1 MKGSETKLIKYMEGA
16 DKRFVIPV
24 YQRNYDWKI
33 ENCKQLYD
41 DLVKV
46 VRNNRKNHFFGSIV
60 STYNPDGDNEEYQI
74 IDGQQRLTTVSLLL
88 LAMYNLIRQGK
99 VLPADNRLSDR
110 IYEDYLVDK
119 YQPEETRIKLK
130 PIKNDRKAFGKLF
143 DEETEHI
150 GGSNLTTNYNYFY
163 DRIQKEEITIDELFQ
178 AIRSLE
184 IISIRLDSDDN
195 PQLIFESLNS
205 TGLDLSEGDKIRNYI
220 LMGQPSKQQEV
231 YYEKY
236 WNKIEENTNYQ
247 VDLFV
252 RDYLSVKQQ
261 ATPSL
266 NKIYFTFKNYVEDER
281 VEIEGLLIDLLN
293 YAKLYRVLL
302 TAQVPDKRLASC
314 IYRLNRLET
323 TVTRP
328 FFLEVLRLQTEG
340 TISMDDVV
348 EIFLT
353 TENYLFRRTICELP
367 TNQLNKIFLLLH
379 KEVIRYDG
387 TAENYLEK
395 LKYALLSKK
404 ERARF
409 PEDAEFA
416 DAFGVKQIYSMNAKN
431 KMYILERFENFGT
444 IEDKDVYRHFDDG
457 DYSIEHI
464 MPQHLTPAWAEA
476 LGSDYERIHETWL
489 HRMANLTLTAYN
501 SKYSNNSF
509 LEKRDMANGFKDSG
523 IRMNQWIG
531 SQSQWTETE
540 LELRNDYVQQ
550 RALEIWA
557 SPVTSFRP
565 IEKQLDSY
573 TLDDEIDL
581 TGRKIARFAYLTME
595 QPVKNWAEM
604 FESVVRILHS
614 EDKSVLNNLAYETD
628 QSVDLATYVSH
639 RKQDLRGYIEI
650 DRGIYV
656 ERNTSTWMKLS
667 ILKRLFGLYHLDPTN
682 LVFYLR
688 DDDGTE
694 EDEQIAGTRH
704 EVRKKFWTYAL
715 DLIKEANAES
725 GAFSNCNPVKENWVN
740 GYFGIQGFNLCCVGN
755 FDSARVEVYFGK
767 ADNDENKKAYDLV
780 AGHKTEIERA
790 LGEELIWDRGDD
802 KKSSKI
808 YYMIDGVGID
818 NETDWPVIAKFHA
831 KWTVKLYEA
840 IVVPYL
846 KPVYLEAP
854 APASSET
861 KTSSNNT
868 IEIKKIGI
876 TDLDTDAIVNAANDG
891 LWAGSGVCGAIFRA
905 AGRDKLQA
913 ACNEIGHCDTGSA
926 VITPGFDLK
935 AKYIIHAVGPVWN
948 GGDHNEPQ
956 QLYGAYR
963 KSLELALEN
972 GCHSVGFPLIS
983 AGIFG
988 YPKDKAWRKAIQACT
1003 DFFEKHPE
1011 ADLKVIFAVLD
1022 DDILTIGKNTV
1033 DEIAVNYKA

>member
-46 VRNNRKNHFFGSIV
+46 IRNKRKNHFFGSIV

-99 VLPADNRLSDR
+99 VAPSDSRLSDR

-220 LMGQPSKQQEV
+220 LMGQPSRQQEI

-266 NKIYFTFKNYVEDER
+266 NKIYFTFKGYVEDNH
-281 VEIEGLLIDLLN
+281 VEIEPLLIDLLN
-293 YAKLYRVLL
+293 YARLYRILL
-302 TAQVPDKRLASC
+302 TGKVSDKRLSSC

-328 FFLEVLRLQTEG
+328 FFLEVLRLQAEG
-340 TISMDDVV
+340 TLS
-348 EIFLT
+348 
-353 TENYLFRRTICELP
+353 
-367 TNQLNKIFLLLH
+367 LNKIFLLLH

-387 TAENYLEK
+387 TTENYVEK

-416 DAFGVKQIYSMNAKN
+416 DAFGIKPIYSMNAKN

-457 DYSIEHI
+457 EYSIEHI

-476 LGSDYERIHETWL
+476 LGPDYERIHETWL

-540 LELRNDYVQQ
+540 LEQRNDYVQQ

-557 SPVTSFRP
+557 SPVTGFRP

-581 TGRKIARFAYLTME
+581 TGRKIARFAYLTLE
-595 QPVKNWAEM
+595 QSVKNWAEM
-604 FESVVRILHS
+604 FESVVRLLHS
-614 EDKSVLNNLAYETD
+614 EDKSVLNNLAYESD
-628 QSVDLATYVSH
+628 SSVDLAVYVSH
-639 RKQDLRGYIEI
+639 KKTDLRGYIEI
-650 DRGIYV
+650 EHGIYV
-656 ERNTSTWMKLS
+656 ERNTSTWTKLS
-667 ILKRLFGLYHLDPTN
+667 ILKRLFALYHLDPAN

-688 DDDGTE
+688 DDDAGEDDE
-694 EDEQIAGTRH
+694 EISGTRY
-704 EVRKKFWTYAL
+704 EIRKKFWTYAL
-715 DLIKEANAES
+715 EIIKEANAES
-725 GAFSNCNPVKENWVN
+725 GAFSNCSPVKENWTN
-740 GYFGIQGFNLCCVGN
+740 GYFGIQGFNLCCVSN

-767 ADNDENKKAYDLV
+767 ADNDENKRAFDMVAAHKA
-780 AGHKTEIERA
+780 EIEEA
-790 LGEELIWDRGDD
+790 LGVQLIWDRGDD

-808 YYMIDGVGID
+808 YYKIDGVGID
-818 NETDWPVIAKFHA
+818 NEDDWPVIAKFHA
-831 KWTVKLYEA
+831 KGSVKLYEA

-846 KPVYLEAP
+846 KPVYTEA
-854 APASSET
+854 
-861 KTSSNNT
+861 
-868 IEIKKIGI
+868 
-876 TDLDTDAIVNAANDG
+876 
-891 LWAGSGVCGAIFRA
+891 
-905 AGRDKLQA
+905 QA
-913 ACNEIGHCDTGSA
+913 
-926 VITPGFDLK
+926 
-935 AKYIIHAVGPVWN
+935 
-948 GGDHNEPQ
+948 
-956 QLYGAYR
+956 
-963 KSLELALEN
+963 
-972 GCHSVGFPLIS
+972 
-983 AGIFG
+983 
-988 YPKDKAWRKAIQACT
+988 
-1003 DFFEKHPE
+1003 
-1011 ADLKVIFAVLD
+1011 
-1022 DDILTIGKNTV
+1022 
-1033 DEIAVNYKA
+1033 

>member
-46 VRNNRKNHFFGSIV
+46 IRNKRKNHFFGSIV

-99 VLPADNRLSDR
+99 VAPSDSRLSDR

-143 DEETEHI
+143 DEKTEHI

-184 IISIRLDSDDN
+184 IINIRLDSDDN

-205 TGLDLSEGDKIRNYI
+205 TGLDLLEGDKIRNYI

-236 WNKIEENTNYQ
+236 WNKIEENTNYE

-266 NKIYFTFKNYVEDER
+266 NKIYFTFKGYVEDNH
-281 VEIEGLLIDLLN
+281 VEIEPLLIDL
-293 YAKLYRVLL
+293 
-302 TAQVPDKRLASC
+302 
-314 IYRLNRLET
+314 
-323 TVTRP
+323 
-328 FFLEVLRLQTEG
+328 
-340 TISMDDVV
+340 
-348 EIFLT
+348 
-353 TENYLFRRTICELP
+353 
-367 TNQLNKIFLLLH
+367 
-379 KEVIRYDG
+379 
-387 TAENYLEK
+387 

-416 DAFGVKQIYSMNAKN
+416 DAFGIKPIYSMNAKN

-444 IEDKDVYRHFDDG
+444 IEDKDVSRHFDDG

-531 SQSQWTETE
+531 LQSQWTETE
-540 LELRNDYVQQ
+540 LAQRNDSVQQ
-550 RALEIWA
+550 RALEIGA
-557 SPVTSFRP
+557 SPVTVFRP
-565 IEKQLDSY
+565 IEK
-573 TLDDEIDL
+573 
-581 TGRKIARFAYLTME
+581 
-595 QPVKNWAEM
+595 
-604 FESVVRILHS
+604 
-614 EDKSVLNNLAYETD
+614 
-628 QSVDLATYVSH
+628 
-639 RKQDLRGYIEI
+639 
-650 DRGIYV
+650 
-656 ERNTSTWMKLS
+656 
-667 ILKRLFGLYHLDPTN
+667 
-682 LVFYLR
+682 
-688 DDDGTE
+688 
-694 EDEQIAGTRH
+694 
-704 EVRKKFWTYAL
+704 
-715 DLIKEANAES
+715 
-725 GAFSNCNPVKENWVN
+725 
-740 GYFGIQGFNLCCVGN
+740 
-755 FDSARVEVYFGK
+755 
-767 ADNDENKKAYDLV
+767 
-780 AGHKTEIERA
+780 
-790 LGEELIWDRGDD
+790 
-802 KKSSKI
+802 
-808 YYMIDGVGID
+808 
-818 NETDWPVIAKFHA
+818 
-831 KWTVKLYEA
+831 
-840 IVVPYL
+840 
-846 KPVYLEAP
+846 
-854 APASSET
+854 
-861 KTSSNNT
+861 
-868 IEIKKIGI
+868 
-876 TDLDTDAIVNAANDG
+876 
-891 LWAGSGVCGAIFRA
+891 
-905 AGRDKLQA
+905 
-913 ACNEIGHCDTGSA
+913 
-926 VITPGFDLK
+926 
-935 AKYIIHAVGPVWN
+935 
-948 GGDHNEPQ
+948 
-956 QLYGAYR
+956 
-963 KSLELALEN
+963 
-972 GCHSVGFPLIS
+972 
-983 AGIFG
+983 
-988 YPKDKAWRKAIQACT
+988 
-1003 DFFEKHPE
+1003 
-1011 ADLKVIFAVLD
+1011 
-1022 DDILTIGKNTV
+1022 
-1033 DEIAVNYKA
+1033 

>member
-1 MKGSETKLIKYMEGA
+1 MKGAETKLIKYMEGA

-99 VLPADNRLSDR
+99 AVPSDNRLSDR

-163 DRIQKEEITIDELFQ
+163 DRIQKEEISIDELFQ

-247 VDLFV
+247 VDLFI

-266 NKIYFTFKNYVEDER
+266 NKIYFTFKSYLEDGEL
-281 VEIEGLLIDLLN
+281 EIETLLIDLLD
-293 YAKLYRVLL
+293 YARLYRLL
-302 TAQVPDKRLASC
+302 ITSKTGDKRLSSC

-328 FFLEVLRLQTEG
+328 FFLEVLRLNKEG
-340 TISMDDVV
+340 LLSIDDVV
-348 EIFLT
+348 EVFLA

-387 TAENYLEK
+387 TADKYVEK
-395 LKYALLSKK
+395 LKYALLAKK

-409 PEDAEFA
+409 PEDVEFTE
-416 DAFGVKQIYSMNAKN
+416 AFGNKQIYSMNAKN

-444 IEDKDVYRHFDDG
+444 IEDKDVYRHFDEG

-464 MPQHLTPAWAEA
+464 MPQHLTPAWAES
-476 LGSDYERIHETWL
+476 LGEDYEQIHETWL

-509 LEKRDMANGFKDSG
+509 LEKRDMANGFRDSG
-523 IRMNQWIG
+523 IRMNQWIATRDRWG
-531 SQSQWTETE
+531 VAE
-540 LELRNDYVQQ
+540 LEERNTYVQQ

-557 SPVTSFRP
+557 SPITAFRP

-573 TLDDEIDL
+573 TLDDEIDF
-581 TGRKIARFAYLTME
+581 TGRKLARFSYLTME

-604 FESVVRILHS
+604 FESVVHLLHS
-614 EDKSVLNNLAYETD
+614 TDKSVLNNLAYEND
-628 QSVDLATYVSH
+628 ESVVLSVYVSN
-639 RKQDLRGYIEI
+639 KKENLRRYIEV
-650 DRGIYV
+650 DKGVYF
-656 ERNTSTWMKLS
+656 EAQTSTWLKMS
-667 ILKRLFGLYHLDPTN
+667 ILRRLFALYKLDPSD

-688 DDDGTE
+688 DEDDADSSE
-694 EDEQIAGTRH
+694 EEEGTRS
-704 EVRKKFWTYAL
+704 EKRRSYWTYAL
-715 DLIKEANAES
+715 GLLKEANSSS
-725 GAFSNCNPVKENWVN
+725 GMFSNRSTTKDSWLS
-740 GYFGIQGFNLCCVGN
+740 GSFGISGFVMTCVAN
-755 FDSARVEVYFGK
+755 YDSARVELYFGK
-767 ADNDENKKAYDLV
+767 SDNEKNKEAFDRIAVHKEMIENM
-780 AGHKTEIERA
+780 
-790 LGEELIWDRGDD
+790 LGVSLIWDRGDD

-808 YYMIDGVGID
+808 FYTLEGVGI
-818 NETDWPVIAKFHA
+818 EKEEDWPVVARFHA
-831 KWTVKLYEA
+831 KWTAKFYEVMVA
-840 IVVPYL
+840 SYIR
-846 KPVYLEAP
+846 P
-854 APASSET
+854 AYT
-861 KTSSNNT
+861 
-868 IEIKKIGI
+868 
-876 TDLDTDAIVNAANDG
+876 
-891 LWAGSGVCGAIFRA
+891 
-905 AGRDKLQA
+905 
-913 ACNEIGHCDTGSA
+913 
-926 VITPGFDLK
+926 
-935 AKYIIHAVGPVWN
+935 
-948 GGDHNEPQ
+948 
-956 QLYGAYR
+956 
-963 KSLELALEN
+963 
-972 GCHSVGFPLIS
+972 
-983 AGIFG
+983 
-988 YPKDKAWRKAIQACT
+988 
-1003 DFFEKHPE
+1003 
-1011 ADLKVIFAVLD
+1011 
-1022 DDILTIGKNTV
+1022 
-1033 DEIAVNYKA
+1033 

>member
-110 IYEDYLVDK
+110 IY
-119 YQPEETRIKLK
+119 
-130 PIKNDRKAFGKLF
+130 
-143 DEETEHI
+143 
-150 GGSNLTTNYNYFY
+150 
-163 DRIQKEEITIDELFQ
+163 
-178 AIRSLE
+178 
-184 IISIRLDSDDN
+184 
-195 PQLIFESLNS
+195 
-205 TGLDLSEGDKIRNYI
+205 
-220 LMGQPSKQQEV
+220 
-231 YYEKY
+231 
-236 WNKIEENTNYQ
+236 
-247 VDLFV
+247 
-252 RDYLSVKQQ
+252 
-261 ATPSL
+261 
-266 NKIYFTFKNYVEDER
+266 
-281 VEIEGLLIDLLN
+281 
-293 YAKLYRVLL
+293 
-302 TAQVPDKRLASC
+302 
-314 IYRLNRLET
+314 
-323 TVTRP
+323 
-328 FFLEVLRLQTEG
+328 
-340 TISMDDVV
+340 
-348 EIFLT
+348 
-353 TENYLFRRTICELP
+353 
-367 TNQLNKIFLLLH
+367 
-379 KEVIRYDG
+379 
-387 TAENYLEK
+387 
-395 LKYALLSKK
+395 
-404 ERARF
+404 
-409 PEDAEFA
+409 
-416 DAFGVKQIYSMNAKN
+416 
-431 KMYILERFENFGT
+431 
-444 IEDKDVYRHFDDG
+444 
-457 DYSIEHI
+457 
-464 MPQHLTPAWAEA
+464 
-476 LGSDYERIHETWL
+476 
-489 HRMANLTLTAYN
+489 
-501 SKYSNNSF
+501 
-509 LEKRDMANGFKDSG
+509 
-523 IRMNQWIG
+523 
-531 SQSQWTETE
+531 
-540 LELRNDYVQQ
+540 
-550 RALEIWA
+550 
-557 SPVTSFRP
+557 
-565 IEKQLDSY
+565 
-573 TLDDEIDL
+573 
-581 TGRKIARFAYLTME
+581 
-595 QPVKNWAEM
+595 
-604 FESVVRILHS
+604 
-614 EDKSVLNNLAYETD
+614 
-628 QSVDLATYVSH
+628 
-639 RKQDLRGYIEI
+639 
-650 DRGIYV
+650 
-656 ERNTSTWMKLS
+656 
-667 ILKRLFGLYHLDPTN
+667 LDPTN

-818 NETDWPVIAKFHA
+818 NEADWPVIAKFHA

-891 LWAGSGVCGAIFRA
+891 LWAGSGVCGAIFKA

-1022 DDILTIGKNTV
+1022 DDILTLGKNTV
-1033 DEIAVNYKA
+1033 DEIAVKYKA

>member
-33 ENCKQLYD
+33 ENCKQLYN

-46 VRNNRKNHFFGSIV
+46 IRNRRKNHFFGSIV
-60 STYNPDGDNEEYQI
+60 STYNPDGENEEYQI

-99 VLPADNRLSDR
+99 VTPSDKRLSDR

-143 DEETEHI
+143 DDETEYI

-178 AIRSLE
+178 AIRNLE

-220 LMGQPSKQQEV
+220 LMGQPSKKQET

-236 WNKIEENTNYQ
+236 WNKIEENTNYK

-261 ATPSL
+261 ATPSF
-266 NKIYFTFKNYVEDER
+266 NKIYFTFKEYVEDEQS
-281 VEIEGLLIDLLN
+281 EIEPLLKELLN
-293 YAKLYRVLL
+293 YAKLYRILL
-302 TAQVPDKRLASC
+302 TGTVFDKRLASC

-328 FFLEVLRLQTEG
+328 FFLEVLRLQAEG
-340 TISMDDVV
+340 TITMDDVV
-348 EIFLT
+348 EVFWV
-353 TENYLFRRTICELP
+353 TENYLFRRNICELP

-387 TAENYLEK
+387 TAANYVEK

-404 ERARF
+404 EKARF
-409 PEDAEFA
+409 PEDVEFA
-416 DAFGVKQIYSMNAKN
+416 EAFSNKQIYSMNAKN
-431 KMYILERFENFGT
+431 KMYILERFENCGT

-476 LGSDYERIHETWL
+476 LGPDYERVHETWL

-501 SKYSNNSF
+501 SKYSNSSF
-509 LEKRDMANGFKDSG
+509 LEKRDMTNGFKDSG
-523 IRMNQWIG
+523 IRMNQWIAR
-531 SQSQWTETE
+531 QDQWTEAE
-540 LELRNDYVQQ
+540 LEQRNDYVQQ
-550 RALEIWA
+550 RVLEIWT
-557 SPVTSFRP
+557 SPVTIFKP

-573 TLDDEIDL
+573 TLDDEINL
-581 TGRKIARFAYLTME
+581 TGRKIARFVYLTME
-595 QPVKNWAEM
+595 QPVKNWSEM
-604 FESVVRILHS
+604 FESVIRILHS

-628 QSVDLATYVSH
+628 SSVDLAVYVSH
-639 RKQDLRGYIEI
+639 KKTDLRGYIEI
-650 DRGIYV
+650 DHNIYF

-667 ILKRLFGLYHLDPTN
+667 ILRRLFALYHLDPTN

-688 DDDGTE
+688 DDESD
-694 EDEQIAGTRH
+694 EDEQSIGTH
-704 EVRKKFWTYAL
+704 QEVRRKFWTYAL
-715 DLIKEANAES
+715 NEIKAANAES
-725 GAFSNCNPVKENWVN
+725 GAFSNCNPVKGNWIN
-740 GYFGIQGFNLCCVGN
+740 GFFGIRGFSLCCVSN
-755 FDSARVEVYFGK
+755 VDSARVEVYLGK
-767 ADNDENKKAYDLV
+767 ADNNENKKAYDIV
-780 AGHKTEIERA
+780 TSHKKEIEDS
-790 LGEELIWDRGDD
+790 LGEHLIWDRGDD
-802 KKSSKI
+802 RKSSKI
-808 YYMIDGVGID
+808 YYKIDGVGID
-818 NETDWPVIAKFHA
+818 NEEDWPVITKFLA
-831 KWTVKLYEA
+831 KWTVKLYKS

-846 KPVYLEAP
+846 KPLYYEIPEPVSKEV
-854 APASSET
+854 ET
-861 KTSSNNT
+861 KMNSLNS
-868 IEIKKIGI
+868 IEIRKIGI
-876 TDLDTDAIVNAANDG
+876 TELDTDAIVNAANDG

-905 AGRDKLQA
+905 AGHDKLKV
-913 ACNEIGHCDTGSA
+913 ACDEIGHCDTGSA

-948 GGDHNEPQ
+948 GGYYNEPQ
-956 QLYGAYR
+956 ELYGAYHR
-963 KSLELALEN
+963 SLELAVEN
-972 GCHSVGFPLIS
+972 GCHSIGFPLIS

-988 YPKDKAWRKAIQACT
+988 YPKDKAWRKAFQACS
-1003 DFFEKHPE
+1003 DFFKEHPD

-1022 DDILTIGKNTV
+1022 DEIMALGQQALDELTR
-1033 DEIAVNYKA
+1033 